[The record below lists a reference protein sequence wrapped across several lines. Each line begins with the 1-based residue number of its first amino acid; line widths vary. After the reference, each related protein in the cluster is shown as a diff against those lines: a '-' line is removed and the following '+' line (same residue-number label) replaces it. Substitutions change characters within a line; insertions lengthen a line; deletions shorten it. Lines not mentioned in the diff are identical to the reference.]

1 MESRKQH
8 INLILQRPGKF
19 LWRVLVGFKRNQG
32 LLLAGA
38 VAYYTLLSVIP
49 MLALILVGLSH
60 FIEEQQLYN
69 TILTN
74 LKLVIPAY
82 AESVTGQVWGFLARR
97 QLVGIVGI
105 LVMLFFSSMAF
116 TVLENAMAII
126 FSHRARKHRRHFLIS
141 AIIPYAYIFL
151 LGIGLLIITLVAGAL
166 GALSDKHLILLGWNL
181 SLEGTSRFM
190 LYLSGMAGMVIMLT
204 SLYLVMPLGHIPIRY
219 ALAGGVTAA
228 VLWEII
234 RHILVWYYSTISLVN
249 VIYGSLATAV
259 VALLSIEIAVIILLL
274 GAQVIAEFEHS
285 ISETAEPGQ
294 SRLDGCNLAIKPDAL
309 TLTPAEKSEIEK
321 AL

>member
-8 INLILQRPGKF
+8 IDLILQRPGKF

-60 FIEEQQLYN
+60 FIEEEQLYN

-126 FSHRARKHRRHFLIS
+126 FSHRARKHRRHLLIS

-151 LGIGLLIITLVAGAL
+151 LGIGLLIITIVAGAL
-166 GALSDKHLILLGWNL
+166 GALSDKHLILLGWDL

-204 SLYLVMPLGHIPIRY
+204 SLYLVMPVGRIPIRY

-285 ISETAEPGQ
+285 INETAEPGQ
-294 SRLDGCNLAIKPDAL
+294 SEL
-309 TLTPAEKSEIEK
+309 ES
-321 AL
+321 

>member
-1 MESRKQH
+1 M
-8 INLILQRPGKF
+8 
-19 LWRVLVGFKRNQG
+19 LVGFKRNQG

-60 FIEEQQLYN
+60 FIDEQQLYN

-82 AESVTGQVWGFLARR
+82 AESVAGQVWGFLARR

-105 LVMLFFSSMAF
+105 LIMLFFSSMAF
-116 TVLENAMAII
+116 TVLENAMAVI

-151 LGIGLLIITLVAGAL
+151 LGIGLLIITIVAGAL
-166 GALSDKHLILLGWNL
+166 GTLSDKHLILLGWDL
-181 SLEGTSRFM
+181 SLEGTSRLM
-190 LYLSGMAGMVIMLT
+190 LYLSGMVGMVIMLT
-204 SLYLVMPLGHIPIRY
+204 SLYLVMPVGRIPIRY

-285 ISETAEPGQ
+285 VNETAEPGQ
-294 SRLDGCNLAIKPDAL
+294 SELDG
-309 TLTPAEKSEIEK
+309 
-321 AL
+321 

>member
-1 MESRKQH
+1 MASRKRH
-8 INLILQRPGKF
+8 IDLILQRPGMF

-60 FIEEQQLYN
+60 FIEEEQLYN
-69 TILTN
+69 TILSN

-82 AESVTGQVWGFLARR
+82 AESVTGQVWSFLARR
-97 QLVGIVGI
+97 QLVGIIGI
-105 LVMLFFSSMAF
+105 LFMLFFSSMAF
-116 TVLENAMAII
+116 TVLENAMAVI

-141 AIIPYAYIFL
+141 AVIPYAYIFL
-151 LGIGLLIITLVAGAL
+151 LGLGLLIITIVSGAL
-166 GALSDKHLILLGWNL
+166 GALSDKHLILLGWDM
-181 SLEGTSRFM
+181 SLAGTSRLM

-204 SLYLVMPLGHIPIRY
+204 SFYLFMPVGRVPVRY
-219 ALAGGVTAA
+219 ALAGGITAA
-228 VLWEII
+228 VLWEVI

-285 ISETAEPGQ
+285 IDESAESDQPEPEG
-294 SRLDGCNLAIKPDAL
+294 
-309 TLTPAEKSEIEK
+309 
-321 AL
+321 

>member
-8 INLILQRPGKF
+8 IDLILQRPGKF

-126 FSHRARKHRRHFLIS
+126 FSHRARKHRRHLLIS

-166 GALSDKHLILLGWNL
+166 GALSDKHLILLGWDL

-190 LYLSGMAGMVIMLT
+190 LYLSGMVGMVIMLT
-204 SLYLVMPLGHIPIRY
+204 SLYLIMPVGRIPIRY

-294 SRLDGCNLAIKPDAL
+294 SGLEG
-309 TLTPAEKSEIEK
+309 
-321 AL
+321 

>member
-8 INLILQRPGKF
+8 IDLILQRPGKF

-151 LGIGLLIITLVAGAL
+151 LGLGLLIITLVAGAL
-166 GALSDKHLILLGWNL
+166 GALSDKHLILLGWDL

-204 SLYLVMPLGHIPIRY
+204 SLYLVMPVGHIPIRY

-285 ISETAEPGQ
+285 INETAELGQ
-294 SRLDGCNLAIKPDAL
+294 
-309 TLTPAEKSEIEK
+309 SEIEG
-321 AL
+321 

>member
-1 MESRKQH
+1 MERKKRH
-8 INLILQRPGKF
+8 IDLILQRPGKF
-19 LWRVLVGFKRNQG
+19 LWRVLLGFKRNQG

-60 FIEEQQLYN
+60 FIEEEQLYN
-69 TILTN
+69 TILSN

-82 AESVTGQVWGFLARR
+82 AESVSDQVWGFLARR

-105 LVMLFFSSMAF
+105 LFMLFFSSMAF
-116 TVLENAMAII
+116 TVLENAMAVI
-126 FSHRARKHRRHFLIS
+126 FSHRSRKHRRHFLIS

-151 LGIGLLIITLVAGAL
+151 LGIGVLVITIVAGAL
-166 GALSDKHLILLGWNL
+166 GALSDKHLILLGWDL
-181 SLEGTSRFM
+181 SLEGTSRLM

-204 SLYLVMPLGHIPIRY
+204 SLYLVMPLGSIPVRY

-234 RHILVWYYSTISLVN
+234 RHILVWYYSNISLVN

-285 ISETAEPGQ
+285 IDESDRAEQSEPG
-294 SRLDGCNLAIKPDAL
+294 S
-309 TLTPAEKSEIEK
+309 
-321 AL
+321 

>member
-8 INLILQRPGKF
+8 IDLILQRPGKF

-116 TVLENAMAII
+116 TVLENAMTII

-166 GALSDKHLILLGWNL
+166 GALSDKHLILLGWDL

-204 SLYLVMPLGHIPIRY
+204 SLYLVMPVGRIPIRY

-234 RHILVWYYSTISLVN
+234 RHILVWYYTTISLVN

-285 ISETAEPGQ
+285 INENTEADQSE
-294 SRLDGCNLAIKPDAL
+294 LDG
-309 TLTPAEKSEIEK
+309 
-321 AL
+321 

>member
-1 MESRKQH
+1 MVRSQKH
-8 INLILQRPGKF
+8 IDLILQRPGKF

-38 VAYYTLLSVIP
+38 VAYYTLLSIIP

-60 FIEEQQLYN
+60 FIEQQQLYN
-69 TILTN
+69 TILSN

-82 AESVTGQVWGFLARR
+82 AESVTGQVWGFLAKR
-97 QLVGIVGI
+97 QLVGIIGI
-105 LVMLFFSSMAF
+105 LFMLFFSSMAF

-151 LGIGLLIITLVAGAL
+151 LGIALLIITIVAGAL

-190 LYLSGMAGMVIMLT
+190 LYLSGMAGMVVMLT
-204 SLYLVMPLGHIPIRY
+204 SLYLVMPVGHIPIRY

-234 RHILVWYYSTISLVN
+234 RHILVWYYASISLVN

-285 ISETAEPGQ
+285 IMEAAEPGQ
-294 SRLDGCNLAIKPDAL
+294 SGLED
-309 TLTPAEKSEIEK
+309 
-321 AL
+321 

>member
-1 MESRKQH
+1 MERKKQH
-8 INLILQRPGKF
+8 IDLILQRPGKF

-60 FIEEQQLYN
+60 FIEEAKLYN
-69 TILTN
+69 TILSN

-126 FSHRARKHRRHFLIS
+126 FSHRARKHRRHLLIS

-151 LGIGLLIITLVAGAL
+151 LGIGLLIITIVAGAL
-166 GALSDKHLILLGWNL
+166 GALSDKHLILLGWDL

-190 LYLSGMAGMVIMLT
+190 LYLSGMVGMVIMLT
-204 SLYLVMPLGHIPIRY
+204 SLYLVMPVGRIPIRY

-285 ISETAEPGQ
+285 IDETAEPGQ
-294 SRLDGCNLAIKPDAL
+294 SELEG
-309 TLTPAEKSEIEK
+309 
-321 AL
+321 